1 MTDRFSSEL
10 RSRIIGSG
18 AVSNADESRGFC
30 CILERR
36 AVETTTAGRPATPF
50 LGYGDRVR
58 IEMRDHEGGSIFGA
72 IEQEVVRY
80 EGPG

>member
-1 MTDRFSSEL
+1 MSHEIVT
-10 RSRIIGSG
+10 SR
-18 AVSNADESRGFC
+18 
-30 CILERR
+30 
-36 AVETTTAGRPATPF
+36 RPATPF

-58 IEMRDHEGGSIFGA
+58 IEMRDHDGGSIFGA